1 MKRIRFRSD
10 QIYESGGIGKGPK
23 FAKDFVLDAND
34 VGKVLS
40 VDKPTDEFVDAF
52 LERWVRRDVAEY
64 VDGRAKA
71 SPPEEVAKVD
81 EAPEPPKV
89 SAPLGASKGTP
100 HIDDGKQVGT
110 KSVAIDPLTTADLP
124 KGEAKVEAK
133 ADPKAEP
140 KDEPKGFKA
149 K

>member
-1 MKRIRFRSD
+1 MKRIRFNSD
-10 QIYESGGIGKGPK
+10 QIYETGGFGKGPK
-23 FAKDFVLDAND
+23 FAKDFVLDGND
-34 VGKVLS
+34 VGKALFI
-40 VDKPTDEFVDAF
+40 DKPSDEFVDKF
-52 LERWVRRDVAEY
+52 LDRWVRRGVAEY

-71 SPPEEVAKVD
+71 SDPGEVTKVD

-89 SAPLGASKGTP
+89 SVPLGTSQGRP
-100 HIDDGKQVGT
+100 HIDDGKQVAS

-133 ADPKAEP
+133 ADA
-140 KDEPKGFKA
+140 KDDPKGGKV